1 MRIAQIAVALS
12 LLVPSFLFADNP
24 SVIDEVKVYDSGTRI
39 ATILLAERPAITM
52 NGNTV
57 TIAWTTDTL
66 HFEGKNITAK
76 FDSSM
81 GVESVTRDDIPSIR
95 LDGDMVEISGLRPY
109 VPVSIISA
117 DGKISSITKADS
129 EGNASLQLNG
139 KGIYVIAAGK
149 LSFKV
154 AR

>member
-1 MRIAQIAVALS
+1 MRIAPIAVALS

-57 TIAWTTDTL
+57 TVAWSTDTL
-66 HFEGKNITAK
+66 HFDGKNITAK

-81 GVESVTRDDIPSIR
+81 GVDNVTRDDIPSIR
-95 LDGDMVEISGLRPY
+95 LDGDMVEITGLRPY
-109 VPVSIISA
+109 APVSIFSA
-117 DGKISSITKADS
+117 DGKISSIDKADS
-129 EGNASLQLNG
+129 EGNVTGHLNG
-139 KGIYVIAAGK
+139 KGIYIIVTGK